1 MNQPERD
8 QAVDRLE
15 HVDRMP
21 PRGGDARLGAH
32 RLAAF
37 ENAADHRHRQLVER
51 HADDGE
57 REDRPRAHGVDVGER
72 IGGRDAPEVVRV
84 IDDRREE
91 ISGGDERL
99 AVVQAVDR
107 CIVRGLG
114 ADEQLLR
121 QSADRCRSENFSQH
135 RGRDLAAAAAAVAEL
150 GQADLLW
157 SIHGVRIL
165 RVKPSVP
172 VSASLFT
179 QFDSIVD
186 ARSPAEYAEDHIPG
200 AVSAPALNDAERAT
214 IGTLYKQVSP
224 FDARK
229 LGAALLAKN
238 VARHVETLFRG
249 KDSHWRPLVSCWR
262 GGKRSGA
269 MAHILREIGWDVKT
283 LEGGYRAYRRWVIE
297 ELQRVPNSFKFIVI
311 HRLTGRA

>member
-21 PRGGDARLGAH
+21 AGDRDARLRAH

-37 ENAADHRHRQLVER
+37 ENAADHRHRQLLER

-57 REDRPRAHGVDVGER
+57 REDRPRAHRVDVGER
-72 IGGRDAPEVVRV
+72 VGGRDAPEVVRV
-84 IDDRREE
+84 VDDRREE
-91 ISGGDERL
+91 IGGGDERL

-107 CIVRGLG
+107 RIVGGLV

-121 QSADRCRSENFSQH
+121 QSANRRRSENFSQH
-135 RGRDLAAAAAAVAEL
+135 GGRDLAAAAAAVAEL
-150 GQADLLW
+150 GQANLLG
-157 SIHGVRIL
+157 SIHRVRIL

-200 AVSAPALNDAERAT
+200 AVSAPVLDDAERAT
-214 IGTLYKQVSP
+214 VGTLYKQVSP

-238 VARHVETLFRG
+238 VARDRKSTRLNSSHVSISYAVFCLKKKNDTL
-249 KDSHWRPLVSCWR
+249 
-262 GGKRSGA
+262 
-269 MAHILREIGWDVKT
+269 LR
-283 LEGGYRAYRRWVIE
+283 
-297 ELQRVPNSFKFIVI
+297 
-311 HRLTGRA
+311 